1 MLTTNSLLKTTEKKH
16 SLNVNDKC
24 ITDENELTETFNSLY
39 INIVKKDSRKN
50 DNQNRKI
57 D

>member
-50 DNQNRKI
+50 DNQNRKV